1 MVKLPM
7 KPGLAQSLMYPTSSV
22 LDALHMHI
30 FLKAKGRNLT
40 QRQGNVS
47 FLGTE
52 LIPKHIV
59 YLMWN
64 DNV

>member
-1 MVKLPM
+1 MANFELLFDV
-7 KPGLAQSLMYPTSSV
+7 SVRSV

-52 LIPKHIV
+52 LILKHIV